1 MTTPNE
7 QTVQQYAEQ
16 VTKELINEFGEH
28 NCAAFLERV
37 NQILK
42 QYNK

>member
-7 QTVQQYAEQ
+7 QTVQEYAEE
-16 VTKELINEFGEH
+16 VANELINEFGEH
-28 NCAAFLERV
+28 NFPAFLERV